1 MGTGKKIVIGMIVF
15 FLLAAGG
22 LYGVGVYF
30 FSSRFLPNSSVNG
43 LDVSYKPADS
53 VQEHMADEIA
63 AYTLII
69 SEIDGEQ
76 EKIVAEQ
83 VGIEYEENEDISHL
97 VKGQKRWTWFL
108 SLNNEKKISLSF
120 PCYFLVY

>member
-43 LDVSYKPADS
+43 LDVSYKTADS

-63 AYTLII
+63 AYTPPLF
-69 SEIDGEQ
+69 SAV
-76 EKIVAEQ
+76 K
-83 VGIEYEENEDISHL
+83 NEDTNILKPASKNDQENTLKACRVISASSRPGL
-97 VKGQKRWTWFL
+97 CL
-108 SLNNEKKISLSF
+108 SR
-120 PCYFLVY
+120 